1 MPTDSPDDS
10 QPSPWRSRGL
20 TALVLL
26 AAGGVGLGIARL
38 SLPESADEAASTT
51 TPATRPV
58 LSMPVPPLPIEDDT
72 PVIGVTLGQQYR
84 AYPLADLWWPDRH
97 VLNDQVGEVPL
108 SVTFCNLSNC
118 VRAFTADTRGQ
129 TLDLASGGRHPDKA
143 RQMVLLVGGRKFE
156 QETGEPLDGDTRRP
170 FPYRGVA
177 AVRTTWGRWRADH
190 PKTELRANGQLY
202 PATPP

>member
-1 MPTDSPDDS
+1 
-10 QPSPWRSRGL
+10 L

-26 AAGGVGLGIARL
+26 AAGGVGLGVARL
-38 SLPESADEAASTT
+38 SLPGAADDTASTA

-58 LSMPVPPLPIEDDT
+58 LPMPVPPLPVEDDT
-72 PVIGVTLGQQYR
+72 PVIGVTLGDQHR
-84 AYPLADLWWPDRH
+84 AYLLADLWWPDRH

-129 TLDLASGGRHPDKA
+129 PLDLASGGRHPHKA
-143 RQMVLLVGGRKFE
+143 RKMVLRVGGRTFE

-170 FPYRGVA
+170 FPYQPVA
-177 AVRTTWGRWRADH
+177 AVRTTWGQWRADH